1 MGNTIKKTKKK
12 KTKKN
17 YVQYK
22 PNKIIQPTVRF
33 TTFGGE
39 PINIEPKHSFVCN
52 GVKGGYYMF

>member
-33 TTFGGE
+33 TRLGGE